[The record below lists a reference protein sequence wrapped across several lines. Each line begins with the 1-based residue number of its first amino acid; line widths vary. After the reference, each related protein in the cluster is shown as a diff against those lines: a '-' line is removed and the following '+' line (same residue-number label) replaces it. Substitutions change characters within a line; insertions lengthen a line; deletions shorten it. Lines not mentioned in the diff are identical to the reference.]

1 MRCNLTEAE
10 QKAALEV
17 PFRCTGEEQ
26 EFIERCFIG
35 YLFFEH
41 EADENGRLGVT
52 TECTRCGRRVWWTE
66 REWKRF
72 KQEND
77 VKAMFDINEVPYAE
91 WLEKSL
97 QAIVPLKPVSLCFAA
112 TMPDGEVYT
121 GYYNADATDKAVIAH
136 NIQADITMDIIRTNA
151 AIIKDMIEHCE
162 EDE

>member
-1 MRCNLTEAE
+1 MS
-10 QKAALEV
+10 
-17 PFRCTGEEQ
+17 
-26 EFIERCFIG
+26 
-35 YLFFEH
+35 
-41 EADENGRLGVT
+41 
-52 TECTRCGRRVWWTE
+52 
-66 REWKRF
+66 
-72 KQEND
+72 
-77 VKAMFDINEVPYAE
+77 DINEVPYAE

-112 TMPDGEVYT
+112 AMPGGEVYT